1 LKEFDIINHF
11 FKRPSLSDSDSLA
24 IDSDLKESVVKSI
37 GDDCAILSVPDKHH
51 LVLSMDTLVSGRHF
65 PDDALPAQIATR
77 AFCTCLSDLAAMG
90 ATPCWFTLGL
100 TMPQADI
107 KWIAAFSESLL
118 GIAREYQCELIGG
131 DTTQGPLTITLQVH
145 GVVEQGK
152 SLRRD
157 QATVGDRVFV
167 TGCLGDGA
175 AALALIN
182 NEAANNTIEID
193 DKAYLEER
201 FYCPQPQI
209 QSGLKIVNHSRCGID
224 ISDGLLADLQHIA
237 TASEVSL
244 EIDVDKVP
252 ISMACKNLVG
262 DTVALSCALSGGD
275 DYQVAFTV
283 PESHL
288 LSLGKLIQDESIV
301 ATEIGRVTCAVERDN
316 DYNVRCFR
324 NGEPVMIDDVLVDDK
339 GYQHFAS

>member
-1 LKEFDIINHF
+1 M
-11 FKRPSLSDSDSLA
+11 
-24 IDSDLKESVVKSI
+24 KSI

-100 TMPQADI
+100 TMPEANI
-107 KWIAAFSESLL
+107 EWVVAFSESLL
-118 GIAREYQCELIGG
+118 NIAREYQCELIGG

-145 GVVEQGK
+145 GIVEQGK

-157 QATVGDRVFV
+157 QAAVGDRIFV

-182 NEAANNTIEID
+182 DEVANDALAIS
-193 DKAYLEER
+193 DKAYLDER
-201 FYCPQPQI
+201 FYCPQPQV
-209 QSGLKIVNHSRCGID
+209 QSGLKIVNYSRCGID

-237 TASEVSL
+237 AASEVNL
-244 EIDVDKVP
+244 EIDVDKIP
-252 ISMACKNLVG
+252 ISTACKNVVG
-262 DTVALSCALSGGD
+262 NAVSLSCALSGGD
-275 DYQVAFTV
+275 DYQLAFTV

-288 LSLGKLIQDESIV
+288 LGIGRLIQSKSIV
-301 ATEIGRVTCAVERDN
+301 ATEIGRVTCATGGN
-316 DYNVRCFR
+316 DDYSVRCFR
-324 NGEPVMIDDVLVDDK
+324 NGQSVMIDDILVDDK